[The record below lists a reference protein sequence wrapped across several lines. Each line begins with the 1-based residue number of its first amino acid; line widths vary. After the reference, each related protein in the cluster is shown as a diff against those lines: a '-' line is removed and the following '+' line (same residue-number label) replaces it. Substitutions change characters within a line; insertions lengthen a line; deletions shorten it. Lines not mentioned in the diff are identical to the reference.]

1 MKYATRILVLTLTM
15 LPLLATAQSNS
26 TQKIVAQVPFEFSV
40 GSKIVP
46 SGEWIVQPATMD
58 GRVLVIH
65 NSAASVG
72 LFSPASLV
80 EAKKTA
86 GNYTLVFNRYGNR
99 YFLTGVKI
107 AGTRTSYKLPE
118 SKGEAEMRAQ
128 NVPATE
134 EILLA
139 SLR

>member
-1 MKYATRILVLTLTM
+1 
-15 LPLLATAQSNS
+15 
-26 TQKIVAQVPFEFSV
+26 
-40 GSKIVP
+40 
-46 SGEWIVQPATMD
+46 MD

-65 NSAASVG
+65 NSAASMG

-107 AGTRTSYKLPE
+107 AGTRTSYKLLE
-118 SKGEAEMRAQ
+118 SKGEAEMRAE
-128 NVPATE
+128 NVPASE

>member
-1 MKYATRILVLTLTM
+1 M
-15 LPLLATAQSNS
+15 LPLLATAQLNS

-46 SGEWIVQPATMD
+46 SGEWIVQTATMD

-65 NSAASVG
+65 NSAASMG

-107 AGTRTSYKLPE
+107 AGTRTSYKLLE
-118 SKGEAEMRAQ
+118 SKGEAEMRAE
-128 NVPATE
+128 NVPASE

>member
-1 MKYATRILVLTLTM
+1 MKYVTRMFVLTLTM
-15 LPLLATAQSNS
+15 LPLLATAQLSS

-58 GRVLVIH
+58 GRVLMIH
-65 NSAASVG
+65 NTAASVG
-72 LFSPASLV
+72 LFSTTSPV
-80 EAKKTA
+80 EAKKAA
-86 GNYTLVFNRYGNR
+86 GTYALVFHRYRNS

-128 NVPATE
+128 NGAATE